1 MSKKAERLARLR
13 YSEATDTFYIEIWS
27 EEYQEWSLD
36 MSQKCLRAEGAPP
49 DEEPALVHFS
59 MLKELA
65 NLAERGWK
73 IHFTDKGNVL
83 MPMPGSEKLADYKK
97 EVLG

>member
-1 MSKKAERLARLR
+1 MSKETERLARLR
-13 YSEATDTFYIEIWS
+13 YSQATDTFYIEVWDEKYGWS
-27 EEYQEWSLD
+27 PD
-36 MSQKCLRAEGAPP
+36 MSQKCLRAEGAPE

-73 IHFTDKGNVL
+73 IHFTDRGLV
-83 MPMPGSEKLADYKK
+83 PMPGAEKLADYKK
-97 EVLG
+97 EVLR